1 MPNVS
6 LEVGTVEALAARAPQ
21 RFDAAVV
28 CDVLYLLPR
37 DQWRGFLEACRTLLR
52 PGGVLLLK
60 EAEADRS
67 WRYYKCLAQEQVMVQ
82 VLRRTHSSGGLG
94 FVPRAEMELELAH
107 AGLELDQLVPLG
119 KGYTTPHL
127 LFAARRG

>member
-1 MPNVS
+1 
-6 LEVGTVEALAARAPQ
+6 
-21 RFDAAVV
+21 
-28 CDVLYLLPR
+28 
-37 DQWRGFLEACRTLLR
+37 
-52 PGGVLLLK
+52 
-60 EAEADRS
+60 
-67 WRYYKCLAQEQVMVQ
+67 
-82 VLRRTHSSGGLG
+82 LG